1 MDNTT
6 YYPYYDVFRNSREEL
21 QRSGVAELCG
31 GSASVPRGFVT
42 HKAYLNNSQSTSAS
56 DQLSPCDDESVVVDG
71 KENPF
76 TDSKCN
82 DTELRM

>member
-6 YYPYYDVFRNSREEL
+6 YYRYYDIFDNSHEEL

-56 DQLSPCDDESVVVDG
+56 DPLSPCDDESVVVDG
-71 KENPF
+71 KQNPF
-76 TDSKCN
+76 TECN

>member
-6 YYPYYDVFRNSREEL
+6 YYRYYDIFDNSREEL

-42 HKAYLNNSQSTSAS
+42 HKAYLNNSQSTG

-76 TDSKCN
+76 TDSECN